1 MRRKAFLLG
10 VYATGGQVLLLREL
24 ISSLHG
30 GELIIG
36 TSLFGWLIWVAIG
49 ATLGGRSKRPTA
61 TTALFLVASILLP
74 VMIAATR
81 LIPFVV
87 TDVVGE
93 LIPLSTAALISVIAM
108 FPVGIFSGWLFSSI
122 AREGSVTGDSIV
134 TVYLWEGIGAFAA
147 GVVTVVLAGNVL
159 STLETTVAIALLVII
174 FAPFTNERRPSSRQ
188 KFVHGIVAV
197 GMLTVVLAFNAD
209 LAIDRFKYDS
219 YSVEMSFD
227 TPYSHQTILTRDS
240 SVILL
245 TDNVVEATSP
255 DIQTAE
261 NLLIPPLIY
270 MPEGECE
277 VLLIGR
283 AEFGVAQLV
292 DSLPGLH
299 ITAIDPR
306 AKLTAGLV
314 DILPSHS
321 GIFRVESDAAR
332 FVTRMSELNKYDIVI
347 LNVGEPGTYR
357 VSGIITG
364 EFMAVLKLLMKT
376 NGVLLLPTRYDTDR
390 YVTTE
395 TTQLLGPM
403 VNVLRSSFDHV
414 SIWPGASTLLLASD
428 GDRFNMEYDSIIAR
442 IDSLPY
448 QPRYVSDSYLFDR
461 LDPLKIDRL
470 WGALND
476 ATMSNS
482 LDRPI
487 LPHYQAYYRASPESF
502 DRRFIAL
509 MFSGRALP
517 YVIGGILII
526 TLAAT
531 VWSGMRRRTF
541 GLFVYVVAGI
551 VSLSLE
557 LIAFYVHQAVA
568 GSLYSEVAILIG
580 VFMLGLSVGTY
591 FAHRAGDFGVE
602 IGSLVMLLVAGL
614 WYYHTFRNIQPDVLL
629 IYHIGFL
636 FVTALATGGLF
647 VAATNRYYYGR
658 SLRNRGLG
666 YAAELIGSAIGA
678 LTATTILLPI
688 IGLSALLIALSVVTG
703 VTLVCSIIIGR
714 PG

>member
-24 ISSLHG
+24 ISSLNG

-36 TSLFGWLIWVAIG
+36 TAFFGWLIWVAVG
-49 ATLGGRSKRPTA
+49 ATLGGRLRQPIG
-61 TTALFLVASILLP
+61 TTALLLSASILLP
-74 VMIAATR
+74 VVVVATR
-81 LIPFVV
+81 LLPLAV

-93 LIPLSTAALISVIAM
+93 LIPFSTAALISVIVM
-108 FPVGIFSGWLFSSI
+108 FPIGICSGWLFPSI
-122 AREGSVTGDSIV
+122 AREGTVTGESIV

-147 GVVTVVLAGNVL
+147 GVVAVFLAGNIL
-159 STLETTVAIALLVII
+159 STFDTAVVIALLVVGI
-174 FAPFTNERRPSSRQ
+174 APFTGETRRSLQQ

-209 LAIDRFKYDS
+209 LAIDGFKYGS
-219 YSVEMSFD
+219 YSVETSLD

-245 TDNVVEATSP
+245 TDNVVEATYP
-255 DIQTAE
+255 DLQTAE

-270 MPEGECE
+270 MSEGECE

-283 AEFGVAQLV
+283 AEFGIAQLA
-292 DSLPGLH
+292 DSLPGIN

-306 AKLTAGLV
+306 EKLTAGLV
-314 DILPSHS
+314 DIIPSHG
-321 GIFRVESDAAR
+321 GIFTVESDAAR

-347 LNVGEPGTYR
+347 LNVGEPSTYR
-357 VSGIITG
+357 SSGIITG
-364 EFMAVLKLLMKT
+364 QFMAALKSLMKK
-376 NGVLLLPTRYDTDR
+376 GSVLLLPTRYDTDR

-395 TTQLLGPM
+395 TKQLLGPI
-403 VNVLRSSFDHV
+403 VNVLRNSYGHV
-414 SIWPGASTLLLASD
+414 AIWPGAATLLLASD
-428 GDRFNMEYDSIIAR
+428 SDRLNIEYDSVIAR
-442 IDSLPY
+442 LDNLPY
-448 QPRYVSDSYLFDR
+448 SPHYISDSYLFDR
-461 LDPLKIDRL
+461 LDPLKTDRL
-470 WGALND
+470 WAALNEVEE
-476 ATMSNS
+476 SNS

-487 LPHYQAYYRASPESF
+487 LPHYQAYYRALPESI

-509 MFSGRALP
+509 AFSGRTLP
-517 YVIGGILII
+517 YVIGSILVII
-526 TLAAT
+526 LAAT
-531 VWSGMRRRTF
+531 VWTTTRRRTF
-541 GLFVYVVAGI
+541 GLFLYVVAGI

-557 LIAFYVHQAVA
+557 LIAFYVHQSIA
-568 GSLYSEVAILIG
+568 GTLYSEVAILIG
-580 VFMLGLSVGTY
+580 VFMLGLAVGTY
-591 FAHRAGDFGVE
+591 FARQASNFATE
-602 IGSLVMLLVAGL
+602 YGSLVMLLVAGL
-614 WYYHTFRNIQPDVLL
+614 WYFHTFRNIQPDVLL

-658 SLRNRGLG
+658 SRRNRGLG

-688 IGLSALLIALSVVTG
+688 IGLSTLLIALSVVTG
-703 VTLVCSIIIGR
+703 ITLVCSIIIGR